1 MYAIIDK
8 RKRKVYEKD
17 GKFYIYKRVKKLVN
31 KSDIVR
37 SSSPKKPSYIEKLK
51 RDLVEKEERFSN
63 LKSEYEAKYKDVLKS
78 AQYTVK
84 DPKQRETIEKQQQTL
99 QDQKRKLEECNE
111 LKSVIENLR
120 TEVLTAQKE
129 ISVKE
134 QALKNQATYYDTNN
148 RLKDTEYEKLVD
160 KYKKISDELGLKDVE
175 IGTLKT
181 DIERFKQE
189 CSVSLKQDKEKFT
202 KMLMTDKSDSELLKE
217 QLTQAILDYKKAN
230 TDLENLRARFA
241 QQEEDIS
248 QMDAQIAKFIREK
261 NVGLSYASAEY
272 LKEAEILR
280 KRISDLESSLKYSQ
294 EQAENYRNTATLVIK
309 DMREISKKYNEC
321 ETDKNELKQQVVN
334 VGTSLLRASTDLSRK
349 LEEID
354 MLSEML
360 EEERTHS
367 KLCESRREDERL
379 DLASYQFLK
388 EQLEVKFGDTMNKLA
403 ACTTEKAELQSKFGD
418 SMNDLSAC
426 SIEKAELQSKFG
438 DAMNELAECKLS
450 RIGMDKTRIQ
460 LQEDFDEAMRR
471 LAELENQEAGH
482 EDMTE
487 RFGDNMNKLADC
499 TLRAQRLQIEFQDK
513 SDDLEFCNQDKQ
525 ETIELYQNIYQR
537 YTDAAAQNSILTQR
551 NQELTDTILGMQ
563 VDLEQ
568 MRGNVTNENICTDIK
583 QQFEK
588 YKATTA
594 ENMSSYQKQI
604 SDLKSSLENAN
615 SAITTLQL
623 DLASKEAGT
632 DIEKIRE
639 EYEETIKNIQLD
651 VQTLAD
657 QYESKTAQTEQMQE
671 RYMSQIHELQDQVR
685 SLVTNVSQLETQN
698 NQLEDQLFAAGD
710 IEPIPCE
717 PCKEV
722 DEEEMRRLV
731 TRNQVLSS
739 RVLELEGSVREMEK
753 IIDETNQTYS
763 YNNRILR
770 ARITELEEENEV
782 RKKDDEECDRLSER
796 SGQSDRLER
805 RVEEL
810 ALDNDVLRKEN
821 EGLREMLGCVVE
833 NDTCQQRMG
842 ECMQRFTGEVFE

>member
-17 GKFYIYKRVKKLVN
+17 GQFYIYKRVQKLVN

-51 RDLVEKEERFSN
+51 RDLAEKEERFSN
-63 LKSEYEAKYKDVLKS
+63 LKSEYEAKYKDALKS

-99 QDQKRKLEECNE
+99 EDQKRKLKECNE

-148 RLKDTEYEKLVD
+148 RLKDTEYEKIVD
-160 KYKKISDELGLKDVE
+160 KYKKISDELGLKDAE

-189 CSVSLKQDKEKFT
+189 CSVSLKQDKEKFR
-202 KMLMTDKSDSELLKE
+202 KILMTDKSDSELLKE

-230 TDLENLRARFA
+230 TDLENLRTRFV

-248 QMDAQIAKFIREK
+248 QMDTQIAKFIKEK

-321 ETDKNELKQQVVN
+321 ETGKNELKQQVVN

-360 EEERTHS
+360 EEERTHI
-367 KLCESRREDERL
+367 KLCENRREDERL

-388 EQLEVKFGDTMNKLA
+388 EQLEVKFGD
-403 ACTTEKAELQSKFGD
+403 

-426 SIEKAELQSKFG
+426 TTEKAELQSKFG
-438 DAMNELAECKLS
+438 DAMNELAEYKLS
-450 RIGMDKTRIQ
+450 RTGMDKTCMQ

-482 EDMTE
+482 KDMTE

-513 SDDLEFCNQDKQ
+513 SDDLEFCNQDKE
-525 ETIELYQNIYQR
+525 ETLELYQNMYQK
-537 YTDAAAQNSILTQR
+537 YTDSAAQNAILTQR

-568 MRGNVTNENICTDIK
+568 MRGNVPNENICTDIK

-671 RYMSQIHELQDQVR
+671 QYMSQIHELQDQIR
-685 SLVTNVSQLETQN
+685 SLVTNVSRLETQN
-698 NQLEDQLFAAGD
+698 IQLEDQLFAAGD

-739 RVLELEGSVREMEK
+739 RALELEESVREMEK
-753 IIDETNQTYS
+753 IIEENNQTYS

-770 ARITELEEENEV
+770 ARITELEQDNEF
-782 RKKDDEECDRLSER
+782 RKQDDEECERLSER

-805 RVEEL
+805 RVDEL
-810 ALDNDVLRKEN
+810 SLDNDVLRKEN

-842 ECMQRFTGEVFE
+842 ECMQRFTGEVLE